1 MATYYIY
8 KICCEDASIADFY
21 VGSSKNIRDRKSK
34 HKGVCNNET
43 WRGHNYKI
51 YQTIR
56 ANGGWNNWRMVVI
69 EEMSNTTLIGARIRE
84 EFHRVELKATL
95 NTYSAYTGLTKEE
108 YIKKYDETHKE
119 EKKEYRATRSE
130 EIKEY
135 NKEYKATHKEEIKK
149 QQDKYRIEYRA
160 THREEINRKQIEHR
174 ATHRE
179 EINRKSRETYAMK
192 KAEKST
198 QSLESL
204 V

>member
-108 YIKKYDETHKE
+108 YKKKYDETHSE
-119 EKKEYRATRSE
+119 EK
-130 EIKEY
+130 KEY
-135 NKEYKATHKEEIKK
+135 NKEYNATHKEEIAEYYQKNKEYIDERQKK
-149 QQDKYRIEYRA
+149 YQKTHKDELNRKKREYRA
-160 THREEINRKQIEHR
+160 RI
-174 ATHRE
+174 
-179 EINRKSRETYAMK
+179 